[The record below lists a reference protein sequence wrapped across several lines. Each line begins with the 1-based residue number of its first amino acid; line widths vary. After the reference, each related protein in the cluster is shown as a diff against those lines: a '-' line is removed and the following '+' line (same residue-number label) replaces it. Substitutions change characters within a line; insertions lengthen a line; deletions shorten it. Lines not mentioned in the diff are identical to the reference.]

1 MDHNEDTKAI
11 LIRLEAHA
19 VKNEERTKRL
29 ECAIIGD
36 PEMGNK
42 GIVKRIEDIEKEQ
55 IERRKKQDKLNK
67 KMVFLGAAGSG
78 VIFGIKGLWEKI
90 VVFFNS

>member
-42 GIVKRIEDIEKEQ
+42 GIVKRIRK
-55 IERRKKQDKLNK
+55 RRYCKTKCN
-67 KMVFLGAAGSG
+67 A
-78 VIFGIKGLWEKI
+78 
-90 VVFFNS
+90 